1 VVLKAIDSWTGHGIP
16 NIFSAETLFAKV
28 AWSVVLVLFF
38 IPCCYYIY
46 NSIAGFFEYDVISNI
61 KILKQA
67 ELTFPAVVFCGW
79 YSDES
84 IADSIVSCTFNNEDC
99 QSNQIEFEPIIV
111 TGYGLSFKH
120 NCIRING
127 QNVLDKS
134 NNRLVSV
141 KQESIFDAGLSIT
154 FLMPENVGLFLLI
167 LIFFY
172 TNIIYIS
179 YYFTNR
185 LIYISV
191 FLKIQCQYIPN
202 NCLYI

>member
-1 VVLKAIDSWTGHGIP
+1 VIFFNYKEINISERLSARVKNMVLKAIDSWTGHGIP

-61 KILKQA
+61 KIYNQA

-79 YSDES
+79 YSDDS

-99 QSNQIEFEPIIV
+99 QSNKIEFEPIIV

-134 NNRLVSV
+134 NNRLASV
-141 KQESIFDAGLSIT
+141 KQNDINDAGLSIT
-154 FLMPENVGLFLLI
+154 FLMPENVGLKILYYTHIFL
-167 LIFFY
+167 
-172 TNIIYIS
+172 
-179 YYFTNR
+179 
-185 LIYISV
+185 
-191 FLKIQCQYIPN
+191 
-202 NCLYI
+202 